1 VDQDALAQ
9 MRGLLEGLVPDELL
23 AAYLALYRA
32 GGCCKEEQATVVG
45 PPGLVEK
52 LLAHGMAH
60 HSVEDRGR
68 LLATG
73 PEAAL
78 EGALGEIQLRS
89 INDHKRLLTGI
100 ERLNTC
106 RKVPTEAAEGGGQ
119 MVESIYDRE
128 RIHELS
134 HTLMNTARHEFMSLE
149 NTVVDTPTTEDCACT
164 PPEAFKGTVRCRAI
178 YDSAC
183 LKNPVTAEIVEAS
196 VRAGEQARVLPKIVT
211 KFKMA
216 DDAVALVPL
225 TPSGMGGAMLIRA
238 SAPLAMYRE
247 YFELL
252 WERAT
257 PIGEPVDRAGG
268 LTPSQ
273 REVLKL
279 FAEGLERQEIAKRLN
294 CHINTVD
301 RHMAA
306 IMEQLGVQ
314 SRFAAGAAAV
324 RRRWIE

>member
-1 VDQDALAQ
+1 MDQDALAQ

-23 AAYLALYRA
+23 VAYLALYAA
-32 GGCCKEEQATVVG
+32 GGCCKGEQATVVG
-45 PPGLVEK
+45 PPELVDR

-60 HSVEDRGR
+60 HSVEDRSR

-78 EGALGEIQLRS
+78 EGALREIQTRS
-89 INDHKRLLTGI
+89 INDHKQLLTGI
-100 ERLNTC
+100 ERLSTY
-106 RKVPTEAAEGGGQ
+106 KVLAERADETGAQ
-119 MVESIYDRE
+119 LVESIFDRE

-149 NTVVDTPTTEDCACT
+149 NTVVGTPTTDDCACT

-196 VRAGEQARVLPKIVT
+196 VRAGEQARVVPKVVT

-225 TPSGMGGAMLIRA
+225 TPSGMGGAMLVRA

-252 WERAT
+252 WARAT
-257 PIGEPVDRAGG
+257 PIGEPVAKAGA

-273 REVLKL
+273 RDVLKL
-279 FAEGLERQEIAKRLN
+279 LAEGLERQEIAKRLN

-301 RHMAA
+301 RHLAA

-314 SRFAAGAAAV
+314 TRFAAGAAAV
-324 RRRWIE
+324 RGRWIE